1 MGVVWDDVATVLDAG
16 LTGEKWHWTFKTRKS
31 ILIYYYYYLE
41 PIHDKCNISA
51 GGSNQRSSFQAGPAL
66 RDNILGLV

>member
-1 MGVVWDDVATVLDAG
+1 MTLDFKN
-16 LTGEKWHWTFKTRKS
+16 ETFFFF
-31 ILIYYYYYLE
+31 LIYYYYYLE